1 MAEPPIFFQG
11 MVKELVKWYFV
22 QPQVPFLLGA
32 LEIYLSPHV
41 SEKKLFFS
49 CKLVLRTANL
59 LQIAFY
65 YCIDHYQCWAVLW

>member
-1 MAEPPIFFQG
+1 MHAVRQMKLVLWLNHLYFFQS

-41 SEKKLFFS
+41 SEKKIIVQL
-49 CKLVLRTANL
+49 
-59 LQIAFY
+59 
-65 YCIDHYQCWAVLW
+65 